1 MPLAIAHTS
10 LMLPEILVIESLLE
24 AHGIRFSTA
33 GKDIIS
39 QCPHFAVLF
48 GGISILVEEVD
59 LESAR
64 ALIADTRDVPGYKS
78 LESDGF
84 EKNPLR
90 NAVLAFLI
98 LIMGMPFPFWY
109 RRARSSS
116 TAN

>member
-1 MPLAIAHTS
+1 MAFASRLPARTSSRNARTSPFSLAEFRYWS
-10 LMLPEILVIESLLE
+10 EE
-24 AHGIRFSTA
+24 A
-33 GKDIIS
+33 
-39 QCPHFAVLF
+39 
-48 GGISILVEEVD
+48 D
-59 LESAR
+59 LESTR
-64 ALIADTRDVPGYKS
+64 ALIADTQDVPGYKS

-109 RRARSSS
+109 RRAKSSS